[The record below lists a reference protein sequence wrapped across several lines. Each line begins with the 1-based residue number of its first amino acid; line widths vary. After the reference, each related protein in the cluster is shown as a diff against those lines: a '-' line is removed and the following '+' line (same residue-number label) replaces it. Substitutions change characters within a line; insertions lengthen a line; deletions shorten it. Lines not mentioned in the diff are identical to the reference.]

1 MERVDVLE
9 KRLGEVENQRL
20 AEAEDPQPRGADYR
34 TTLES
39 PMGGLRADVVP
50 SMAEPTA
57 GTSPYQGH
65 SSFDDL
71 SIQAAEF
78 AKQATDIERHQD
90 GPDVETTLDTLRLA
104 LRDTKSTPST
114 ADYQFNR
121 VQATSHGSIILPL
134 PVNLIIAILQHI
146 KKQHP
151 VFLSSYA
158 INDPAL
164 VEDLSRQ
171 VYFPTNSVT
180 IGHITALHAVLYFL
194 LREHIT
200 LSTALCKDYDLKPLL
215 DKCEQNVNSGLET
228 YDVFAVPSFEN
239 LLALTMGMIKAQ
251 EETKPLLCATFI
263 SAAASQC
270 QRLGYHREITYR
282 NDQTGRR
289 EHMRRL
295 FWTVYVFDKNMSLL
309 QGHSSH
315 MQDFEIDAKYPAL
328 SPIVGVRP
336 WDESFIVAIK
346 LARIQGQIY
355 NNLYSTVAIKSSSPD
370 REQHI
375 NTLQAN
381 MHEVHAE
388 FQQIDPSL
396 VNHRQIFVLSRK
408 HWDVMYYS
416 TLTSLLRGSLMTGS
430 VVRISTQC
438 FHAARLCL
446 QSHMQCFSGYLDSGF
461 LEDKDYANWVL
472 HCSSFSS
479 FVVIFLHAVAG
490 SRMDDVELLDDMVG
504 ILHKCQGSSKTSERL
519 FQVCGTFATLARQL
533 VEARNSCVGTYSRQQ
548 DSLQLDIGVHRS
560 EAMAGETMQQVF
572 DESMTSSLPQWESQ
586 DMSALL
592 ANWISGQPA
601 GMDTFF

>member
-9 KRLGEVENQRL
+9 KRLGEVENKRL
-20 AEAEDPQPRGADYR
+20 VEAEDPQPRGADYR

-134 PVNLIIAILQHI
+134 P
-146 KKQHP
+146 HP

-171 VYFPTNSVT
+171 VYFPTNAVT

-251 EETKPLLCATFI
+251 EETKPLLCTTFI

-355 NNLYSTVAIKSSSPD
+355 NNLYSTMAIKSSSPD

-381 MHEVHAE
+381 MHESSNRYRKFNVWRVFDGLE
-388 FQQIDPSL
+388 LTTEQIDPSL

-430 VVRISTQC
+430 VARISTQC

-504 ILHKCQGSSKTSERL
+504 ILHKCQASSKTSERL
-519 FQVCGTFATLARQL
+519 FQVCGTFAKLARQL

-560 EAMAGETMQQVF
+560 EAMAGETM
-572 DESMTSSLPQWESQ
+572 
-586 DMSALL
+586 
-592 ANWISGQPA
+592 
-601 GMDTFF
+601 